1 MDRMTI
7 VVVDRRGEIPFLAW
21 SSIFLVA
28 FARTIHSRSVESFA
42 ELRYWW
48 GNDGKLVK
56 HFHYA
61 YMLRDAKYRSN
72 SPKNGRSLTKGLQR
86 I

>member
-1 MDRMTI
+1 
-7 VVVDRRGEIPFLAW
+7 
-21 SSIFLVA
+21 
-28 FARTIHSRSVESFA
+28 VESFA